1 MSHATPPKRPRPIRF
16 LFENSIF
23 LIAGAVGALI
33 WANSS
38 PHTYQHFS
46 HFDISSIFRDA
57 DEHHGQGH
65 GEGDA
70 GNHTDSAQHHAG
82 TEEHDPGTEEHGA
95 VDNADAAADHP
106 QSEDQATTG
115 GEGGG
120 HSPQHGLTLHFLV
133 NDLLM
138 ALFFAIA
145 GKEVWEALLPGGALA
160 NPRKA
165 ATPLMATLGGVLGPA
180 AVYVVGVLVCSRL
193 GLTSWSELGSGW
205 AVPCA
210 TDIAF
215 SYLVARIIFGTGHP
229 AIAFLLLLAIAD
241 DAAGLVILAVFYPAG
256 VIALQWLLLS
266 AAAVA
271 LGFVFHKVLKLHSFW
286 WYLIGPGVMSWFA
299 FYKSGIHPALGLVP
313 IIICMPHAKTD
324 LGIFAREELGRHD
337 TLNAFE
343 HWWKNPVELILGLF
357 GLVNAGVAMSNVGVG
372 TWLVLG
378 GLIVGKPVGIVL
390 FTWIGQ
396 RLFKLE
402 IPGGMGYRHVLSIG
416 MVAGIGFTVA
426 LFVSTAAF
434 PVPPTSPAV
443 LDAVK
448 MGALGSF
455 FAAFV
460 AIVGA
465 RMLGVRPDDGIAETD
480 EETPPKKT
488 AMPDAGAVEATEG
501 GLA

>member
-1 MSHATPPKRPRPIRF
+1 MSHANPSKRPRPVRF

-23 LIAGAVGALI
+23 LIAGALGALI
-33 WANSS
+33 WANLS
-38 PHTYQHFS
+38 PTTYEHFS
-46 HFDISSIFRDA
+46 HFDVMSVLRDTENDHHHEPGSA
-57 DEHHGQGH
+57 DRHTDPDEHQ
-65 GEGDA
+65 EA
-70 GNHTDSAQHHAG
+70 T
-82 TEEHDPGTEEHGA
+82 
-95 VDNADAAADHP
+95 
-106 QSEDQATTG
+106 EDQTAATVANDSETNEASDHETAG
-115 GEGGG
+115 HDTDGEQHGGG
-120 HSPQHGLTLHFLV
+120 PAHGLTLHFLV
-133 NDLLM
+133 NDLFM

-145 GKEVWEALLPGGALA
+145 GKEVLEALLPGGALS

-165 ATPLMATLGGVLGPA
+165 ATPLMATLGGIIGPA
-180 AVYVVGVLVCSRL
+180 GIYVAGVLVCSNM
-193 GLTSWSELGSGW
+193 GLTTWKELGSGW

-215 SYLVARIIFGTGHP
+215 SYLVARIIFGAGHP

-241 DAAGLVILAVFYPAG
+241 DAAGLVILAVFYPTG
-256 VIALQWLLLS
+256 VLALQWLLLS
-266 AAAVA
+266 VGGMA
-271 LGFVFHKVLKLHSFW
+271 LGFVFQKYLKLSSFW
-286 WYLIGPGVMSWFA
+286 WYLIIPGAMSWFA

-313 IIICMPHAKTD
+313 IVICMPHAKTD

-337 TLNAFE
+337 ALNAFE

-372 TWLVLG
+372 TWLILG
-378 GLIVGKPVGIVL
+378 GLILGKPIGIVL

-396 RLFKLE
+396 RFFKLE

-434 PVPPTSPAV
+434 PIPPTSPAV

-455 FAAFV
+455 FAAVV
-460 AIVGA
+460 AFVGA
-465 RMLGVRPDDGIAETD
+465 RMMGIRADGVVVEPTVSLTSD
-480 EETPPKKT
+480 EEATSDTSPVNATKT
-488 AMPDAGAVEATEG
+488 VTT
-501 GLA
+501 